1 MADGKAEVHI
11 ARSPED
17 VWALIADFGGLDRW
31 MSGIDSCTVEGDV
44 RTLETMGMTLKER
57 LVSQDDDART
67 QSYSLIEGPMPIE
80 RHLATLAVAPDGD
93 GTRFTWSYEVE
104 PEDMAAV
111 FGGVYEGAAQALK
124 DRLEG

>member
-1 MADGKAEVHI
+1 MADGKVEVHI

-57 LVSQDDDART
+57 LVSQDDEART
-67 QSYSLIEGPMPIE
+67 QAYSLFEGPMPVE
-80 RHLATLAVAPDGD
+80 KHLATLSVAPDGD
-93 GTRFTWSYEVE
+93 GTRFAWAYDVE
-104 PEDMAAV
+104 PDEMAAV
-111 FGGVYEGAAQALK
+111 FGGVYEGAAQAFK
-124 DRLEG
+124 ERLEG